1 MRRSLSPL
9 LFTTVAFVLGA
20 LSPTGAALPPPPVV
34 ATSHGLV
41 RGMHVESGA
50 RAFLGIPYAAP
61 PVGARRWERPA
72 PPEPWQGTLDARTA
86 PPRCAQASPLA
97 SQEDCLYLNVHTP
110 DPAPDNAPVMVW
122 IHGGS
127 FTFGEGL
134 QTDGGTAGDRLAERF
149 GVVVVSMNYRLGP
162 FGFFAHPDREGTG
175 NLGLADQLAALRW
188 VKENIAAFG
197 GDPER
202 VTIFGESAGGM
213 SVCAHLV
220 APESEG
226 LFDRAIVQSGFC
238 DAPAVTREEARRD
251 AAALA
256 ARLGCDSEACM
267 RARSTEAILEAS
279 DAIASGA
286 LADRRA
292 WRPYVDGELLP
303 ASIATQVESGAFHRV
318 PVIAGWNGDEGTL
331 DVLFAKLSGELL
343 FDEGA
348 TYDAV
353 TARLGAR
360 YGVPVEAI
368 RAQYP
373 RGDDPAAALSDAIGD
388 ATLACPSRRFAAA
401 LARRGGEV
409 YAYRFTHPSAE
420 FQIPLFSGLGAFH
433 SAEIQYVFDR
443 PAGLFTRR
451 FLGTER
457 ALSDAMAGAWARF
470 AERGD
475 PGGWPRFDA
484 GEAHVV
490 FDRGV
495 TIARGAD
502 ADACALWE

>member
-9 LFTTVAFVLGA
+9 LFASVAFVLGA
-20 LSPTGAALPPPPVV
+20 LSPTGAALAPPPVV
-34 ATSHGLV
+34 ATSQGLV
-41 RGMHVESGA
+41 RGLRVEGA

-61 PVGARRWERPA
+61 PVGPRRWERPA
-72 PPEPWQGTLDARTA
+72 PPKSWEGTLDARSA

-110 DPAPDNAPVMVW
+110 DPAPVKAPVMVW

-134 QTDGGTAGDRLAERF
+134 QTDGGTAGDRLAKRF

-162 FGFFAHPDREGTG
+162 FGFFGHPDREGTG
-175 NLGLADQLAALRW
+175 NLGLADQVAALRW
-188 VKENIAAFG
+188 VEANIEAFG

-220 APESEG
+220 SPESEG

-238 DAPAVTREEARRD
+238 AAPAVTREEAARD
-251 AAALA
+251 ASALE

-267 RARSTEAILEAS
+267 RERSTAEILEAS
-279 DAIASGA
+279 DAIASGE

-303 ASIATQVESGAFHRV
+303 ASIAERIERGAFHRV
-318 PVIAGWNGDEGTL
+318 PVIAGWNGDEGSL
-331 DVLFAKLSGELL
+331 DVLFARLSGGL
-343 FDEGA
+343 FFDARE

-353 TARLGAR
+353 TARLGER

-373 RGDDPAAALSDAIGD
+373 AGDDPAAALSSAIGH
-388 ATLACPSRRFAAA
+388 ATLACPSRRFARA
-401 LARRGGEV
+401 LARRGADI

-420 FQIPLFSGLGAFH
+420 FQIPLIGEGLGAFH

-443 PAGLFTRR
+443 PAGLFTSDFEGR
-451 FLGTER
+451 ER
-457 ALSDAMAGAWARF
+457 ALSDAMAGAWSRF

-475 PGGWPRFDA
+475 PGEWPRFDDQ
-484 GEAHVV
+484 EAHVV
-490 FDRGV
+490 FDRGA
-495 TIARGAD
+495 TLARGAD
-502 ADACALWE
+502 VDACALWE